1 MGERRE
7 PYCLACNTSAALMT
21 VLGSIAGQDVQSKSS
36 YDVCLV
42 PPCRRNMR
50 RQPSNLGC

>member
-1 MGERRE
+1 VGERRE